1 MMCILEIMP
10 EDRAWVE
17 NLLEDRWGS
26 TRILSRGRVHQ
37 ASELPAY
44 ILWEE
49 DTRMGLLTYHIEGAS
64 CEIVTLDSLAEGKGI
79 GTALIYALCDR
90 AVDLGF
96 DRLWVITT
104 NDNLP
109 ALRFYQK
116 RGFRVTAFYPG
127 AVEESRRLKA
137 SIPLVGHA
145 GIPIR
150 DEIQLEIRL

>member
-1 MMCILEIMP
+1 L
-10 EDRAWVE
+10 VS
-17 NLLEDRWGS
+17 RWGS
-26 TRILSRGRVHQ
+26 TTIVSRGRTHQ
-37 ASELPAY
+37 ADELPGY

-49 DTRMGLLTYHIEGAS
+49 DMRMGLITYHLEGES

-79 GTALIYALCDR
+79 GTALFDALRDR
-90 AVDLGF
+90 AVDLRC

-116 RGFRVTAFYPG
+116 RGFRITALYPS
-127 AVEESRRLKA
+127 AVKESRCLKP

-145 GIPIR
+145 DIPIR
-150 DEIQLEIRL
+150 DEIRLDMYL